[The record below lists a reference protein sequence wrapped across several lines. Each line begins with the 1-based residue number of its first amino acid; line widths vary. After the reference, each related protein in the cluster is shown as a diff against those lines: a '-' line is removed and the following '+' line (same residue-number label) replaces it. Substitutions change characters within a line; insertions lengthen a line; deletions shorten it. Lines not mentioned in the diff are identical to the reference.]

1 MESTKKGMPLDTPN
15 LSNYRLTGESL
26 PTVQR
31 YKNHSFIESLLNQ
44 IIKADRLFFYTGAI
58 VNLSKYLKR

>member
-1 MESTKKGMPLDTPN
+1 MESTKKGMPLNTPN

-31 YKNHSFIESLLNQ
+31 YKNHSFIVSFLNQ
-44 IIKADRLFFYTGAI
+44 FNTADRRFYTDAI
-58 VNLSKYLKR
+58 VELSKLLKR

>member
-1 MESTKKGMPLDTPN
+1 MESTQKGMPLDTPN

-31 YKNHSFIESLLNQ
+31 YKNHSFVESFLNQ
-44 IIKADRLFFYTGAI
+44 FNTADRRFYTGAI
-58 VNLSKYLKR
+58 VELSKHLKR

>member
-26 PTVQR
+26 PTAQR
-31 YKNHSFIESLLNQ
+31 YKNHSFVESFLNQ
-44 IIKADRLFFYTGAI
+44 FNSADRRFYTGAI
-58 VNLSKYLKR
+58 VELSKHLKR

>member
-26 PTVQR
+26 PTLQR
-31 YKNHSFIESLLNQ
+31 YKNHSFIESFLNQ
-44 IIKADRLFFYTGAI
+44 FIKADRRFYTDAI
-58 VNLSKYLKR
+58 VKLSKHLKR

>member
-31 YKNHSFIESLLNQ
+31 YKNHSFIDSFLNQ
-44 IIKADRLFFYTGAI
+44 FIKVYRRFYTGAI

>member
-26 PTVQR
+26 PIVQR
-31 YKNHSFIESLLNQ
+31 YKNHSFIDSFLNQ
-44 IIKADRLFFYTGAI
+44 FIKVYRRFYNGAI
-58 VNLSKYLKR
+58 VKLSKHLKR